1 MVYNIYIYIYIL
13 YNIGDCDKDDPCK
26 AIRSMDNVSE
36 CRIWD
41 CSEKNWKF
49 PKWGIILI
57 VVGGVVILGCIITVL
72 LICRRLKKKKA
83 KGGNEYVTLF
93 GETDS
98 KAIEPPIITN

>member
-1 MVYNIYIYIYIL
+1 MTHAKQFDLWITYQNAESGIAV
-13 YNIGDCDKDDPCK
+13 K
-26 AIRSMDNVSE
+26 
-36 CRIWD
+36 RIE
-41 CSEKNWKF
+41 SF
-49 PKWGIILI
+49 QKWGIILI

-72 LICRRLKKKKA
+72 IICRRLKKKKA